1 MKRNAK
7 TDIQKTE
14 RKTGSVSGRS
24 SSRENLYEERRRKQ
38 REEKDS
44 LPRAP
49 RKRGSDA
56 ERTERSFRDGVRTY
70 REEKQDFKNSLRD
83 RSYADD
89 EYTERKRTERKRAE
103 VKQAE
108 PKRTGKRPPQKKKG
122 RRRLKTALCVIL
134 AIVLAFGIIF
144 AIPSLRTPVFK
155 AILKSPLGPVAGQL
169 IFGGNYEKYV
179 RDKEFDSSAV
189 RIHPGV
195 ATPSGNLSVALFGVD
210 ARSEDLTIGTNA
222 DSMMVVNVD
231 GKGEMKM
238 ASIFRDT
245 YLMSRTK
252 DGEEIISKANSAYS
266 RGGPL
271 GAVNMLNENFDLALT
286 DYVVVNFWGL
296 ANIIDLLGGIR
307 LTVTEDE
314 REALNYHMY
323 EQNYYGGT
331 KYKPL
336 KKSGKAVLLNGDQAT
351 AFCRLRKVTFHS
363 PADGQTYRD
372 DYGRAA
378 RQRYVL
384 MELLS
389 QTKAQ
394 GMLKLMMLSNKLF
407 AANGG
412 EKKFIQTSMTMT
424 ELVRFFAAA
433 SDMNLTGSEGF
444 PAEDHMYGAMLDS
457 GSTVVCDT
465 LEDNVKLLHRFLY
478 GTENYEPSDGLKQ
491 VAEQIR
497 QEVYRQIGQ

>member
-7 TDIQKTE
+7 TEIRKTE
-14 RKTGSVSGRS
+14 PKPRSSYERS
-24 SSRENLYEERRRKQ
+24 SSRENLYEERRRIN
-38 REEKDS
+38 REETDHV
-44 LPRAP
+44 PRAP

-56 ERTERSFRDGVRTY
+56 ERTDRSSVRTY
-70 REEKQDFKNSLRD
+70 REEKQDFKKSLKERSYQEY
-83 RSYADD
+83 SYADD
-89 EYTERKRTERKRAE
+89 AYRETKRAERKRPERK
-103 VKQAE
+103 
-108 PKRTGKRPPQKKKG
+108 PPQKKKKG
-122 RRRLKTALCVIL
+122 KHRLRTALCVL
-134 AIVLAFGIIF
+134 LVIVLAFGIIF
-144 AIPSLRTPVFK
+144 AIPSLRNPVFK
-155 AILKSPLGPVAGQL
+155 GILKSPLGPVAGQL
-169 IFGGNYEKYV
+169 IFGGNYEKNV
-179 RDKEFDSSAV
+179 RDKDFDSASV

-195 ATPSGNLSVALFGVD
+195 KTPSGNLSVALFGVD
-210 ARSEDLTIGTNA
+210 ARTEDLTYGTNA

-231 GKGEMKM
+231 EKGEMKM

-286 DYVVVNFWGL
+286 DYVVVNFWGM
-296 ANIIDLLGGIR
+296 ANIIDLIGGIR
-307 LTVTEDE
+307 LTVTEEEKD
-314 REALNYHMY
+314 ALNYHMY

-336 KKSGKAVLLNGDQAT
+336 KKSGKSVLLNGDQAT

-363 PADGQTYRD
+363 PADGQDYRD

-394 GMLKLMMLSNKLF
+394 GMLKLMMLSNDLF

-412 EKKFIQTSMTMT
+412 DKKFIQTSMTMT
-424 ELVRFFAAA
+424 ELVHFFAAA

-444 PAEDHMYGAMLDS
+444 PNEDHMYGATLDS

-465 LEDNVKLLHRFLY
+465 LEDNVQLLHRFLY
-478 GTENYEPSDGLKQ
+478 GTENYEPSDGLKK

-497 QEVYRQIGQ
+497 QEVFRQIGR